1 MSLSYIELSKMNLI
15 HNATVLRSLVG
26 KNVKFAAAIKANAYG
41 HGEREVIK
49 ILEPYVD
56 YFQIDDVDEL
66 ARVRKITKKPVLVLG
81 YVAKS
86 ELARAMKLGCELA
99 VYSLEQARDMND
111 QAQKHG
117 ARQKVHIAIDAHLG
131 REGVMPKDAKV
142 FFAALKSMKSLSA
155 VGMYAHFANIED
167 TTNPS
172 HAKKQMKAFDT
183 CVAIAKASGFKN
195 IMTHISATSGLLAF
209 EAKNLPVGKG
219 KYDMVRVGVGLYGMW
234 PSEHL
239 EYLYQKTKVRLV
251 PVMTWKSRVALVKTL
266 PAGHTVGYGL
276 TYMTKKET
284 KIAIIPQGY
293 SDGYSRALSSKGEVL
308 IHGTRCRV
316 LGRVAMNMFVVD
328 VSHVADVTLED
339 EVVLLGTQGDAEIT
353 AEEIGEKSGTINY
366 EATTRVSPLLERK
379 KV

>member
-1 MSLSYIELSKMNLI
+1 MSLSYIELSKKNLI

-26 KNVKFAAAIKANAYG
+26 KKKKFVAVVKANAYG
-41 HGEREVIK
+41 HGEREVVK

-56 YFQIDDVDEL
+56 YFQVDDVDEL
-66 ARVRKITKKPVLVLG
+66 ARVRKITKKPILVLG
-81 YVAKS
+81 YVAKA
-86 ELARAMKLGCELA
+86 ELSQAMKFGCELA

-111 QAQKHG
+111 QARKLG
-117 ARQKVHIAIDAHLG
+117 VRQKVHIAIDAHLG
-131 REGVMPKDAKV
+131 REGVMPKDAKA
-142 FFAALKSMKSLSA
+142 FFATLKDMKSLNA

-195 IMTHISATSGLLAF
+195 IMTHISATSGLLVY
-209 EAKNLPVGKG
+209 EAKGKG
-219 KYDMVRVGVGLYGMW
+219 AYDMVRVGVGLYGMW

-239 EYLYQKTKVRLV
+239 EYLYQKTKVRLM

-276 TYMTKKET
+276 TYMTKKDT
-284 KIAIIPQGY
+284 KIAVIPQGY

-328 VSHVADVTLED
+328 VSHVSGVTLED
-339 EVVLLGTQGDAEIT
+339 EVVLLGKQDDAEIT

-366 EATTRVSPLLERK
+366 EVTTRVSPLLGRK
-379 KV
+379 VV

>member
-1 MSLSYIELSKMNLI
+1 MSLSYIELSKKNLV

-26 KNVKFAAAIKANAYG
+26 KKKKFVAVVKANAYG
-41 HGEREVIK
+41 HGEREAVK

-56 YFQIDDVDEL
+56 YFQVDDVDEL
-66 ARVRKITKKPVLVLG
+66 ARVRKVTKKPILVLG
-81 YVAKS
+81 YVAKA
-86 ELARAMKLGCELA
+86 ELAQAMKLGCELA

-111 QAQKHG
+111 QARKLG
-117 ARQKVHIAIDAHLG
+117 VRQKVHIAIDAHLG
-131 REGVMPKDAKV
+131 REGVMPKDAKA
-142 FFAALKSMKSLSA
+142 FFAALKDMKSLNA

-195 IMTHISATSGLLAF
+195 IMTHISATSGLLVY
-209 EAKNLPVGKG
+209 EAKGKG
-219 KYDMVRVGVGLYGMW
+219 AYDMVRVGVGLYGMW

-239 EYLYQKTKVRLV
+239 EYLYQKTKVRLM

-284 KIAIIPQGY
+284 KIAVIPQGY
-293 SDGYSRALSSKGEVL
+293 SDGYSRTLSSKGEVL

-328 VSHVADVTLED
+328 VSHVPGVMLED
-339 EVVLLGTQGDAEIT
+339 EVVLLGRQEGTEIT

-366 EATTRVSPLLERK
+366 EVTTRVSPLLVRK
-379 KV
+379 VK